1 MLREDD
7 YVLLDSCGGPKR
19 LPPADKPRVLWSH
32 APFRFLPLDLT
43 AKKVKLV
50 YITRNPKDVFV
61 SMYCFLHKFDPP
73 LGYRGTWEQFF
84 PFMLKE
90 GWWYGNMFD
99 YLLDWDQEIENHPD
113 IPVYRIS
120 YEDTLRDTVGQVE
133 KLNEFLGTNRDT
145 EFCREVADACSFSKI
160 PQIRQLSASVLRD
173 NCNWK
178 EGVPFTDLYRKGV
191 VGDWKNWFT
200 VAQNEEFDR
209 VYREK
214 MADSKI
220 TFTFE

>member
-1 MLREDD
+1 MSGLEHVKDEAGNDIWFGDGGELRFPPGNHITDFKQQ
-7 YVLLDSCGGPKR
+7 LKR
-19 LPPADKPRVLWSH
+19 LKTLQLRSDDVIVVGYPK
-32 APFRFLPLDLT
+32 T
-43 AKKVKLV
+43 AKKVKVV

-61 SMYCFLHKFDPP
+61 SMFCFLHKFDPP
-73 LGYRGTWEQFF
+73 MGYRGTWEQFF

-90 GWWYGNMFD
+90 GWWFGNLFD

-113 IPVYRIS
+113 IPVYRIC
-120 YEDTLRDTVGQVE
+120 YEETLR
-133 KLNEFLGTNRDT
+133 
-145 EFCREVADACSFSKI
+145 
-160 PQIRQLSASVLRD
+160 VLLVT
-173 NCNWK
+173 
-178 EGVPFTDLYRKGV
+178 G
-191 VGDWKNWFT
+191 KNWFT